1 MEVVII
7 LEETIILDYFM
18 KPPRNHD
25 KLRILI
31 VDDSDFNRR
40 SMAEILSEEG
50 FNVVG
55 QAPSAEEAI
64 QIAHSTKA
72 NLVFVDI
79 VMPEI
84 SGLELTK
91 HFQEKQTEER
101 FVIMMSSLNI
111 DSIVIESISNG
122 AIDFLQKPFERNDLI
137 KAVEKIERLV
147 EKDSH

>member
-1 MEVVII
+1 
-7 LEETIILDYFM
+7 M

-40 SMAEILSEEG
+40 SMAEILTNEG
-50 FNVVG
+50 YNVAG
-55 QAPSAEEAI
+55 QAGSAEDAI
-64 QIAHSTKA
+64 QIAHSSKA
-72 NLVFVDI
+72 NLIFIDV
-79 VMPEI
+79 VMPDI

-91 HFQEKQTEER
+91 HFQEKHTGER
-101 FVIMMSSLNI
+101 FIIMMSSLNI

-122 AIDFLQKPFERNDLI
+122 AIDFLQKPFECDDLL

-147 EKDSH
+147 VKDSH

>member
-1 MEVVII
+1 
-7 LEETIILDYFM
+7 M

-25 KLRILI
+25 KLKILI

-40 SMAEILSEEG
+40 SMAEILTNEG

-55 QAPSAEEAI
+55 LAGSAEDAI

-72 NLVFVDI
+72 NLIFIDV
-79 VMPEI
+79 VMPDI

-91 HFQEKQTEER
+91 HFQEKQTDER
-101 FVIMMSSLNI
+101 FLIMMSSLNI
-111 DSIVIESISNG
+111 ESIVIESISNG
-122 AIDFLQKPFERNDLI
+122 AIDFLQKPFERDDLL

-147 EKDSH
+147 EKDTR